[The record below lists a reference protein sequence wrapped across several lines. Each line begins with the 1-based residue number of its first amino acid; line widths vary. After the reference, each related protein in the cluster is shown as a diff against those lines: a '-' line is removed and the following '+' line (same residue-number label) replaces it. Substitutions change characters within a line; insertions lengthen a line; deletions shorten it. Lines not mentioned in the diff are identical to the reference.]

1 MKKILIPLSISIL
14 IIALVGW
21 LMVSGSSSDT
31 SGNTG
36 NSELAQ
42 EDTKQAEEEAA
53 AARKKA
59 ADKVKAAETAAA
71 AGEQEEAAIV
81 TGPKLH
87 GVVTD
92 LEGNPVR
99 GARVMLRVSSTWEG
113 MEDADRYTMFR
124 QRVLGKESV
133 PVRGPASHRT
143 QTDGSGQYAF
153 ALSAIKKGRYD
164 ILASAE
170 GFAPGDQRW
179 QWSRETSRVDFQLG
193 VGEIIR
199 GIVRSPAGAP
209 VEGAVVMASK
219 SDNRGWGRFGPGG
232 GRGGAVDETVTNA
245 DGLFTLNVYAGEFD
259 IRGNKSG
266 FSEGDLGSV
275 PSGSA
280 DVELLLGKGRGVSGL
295 VVDAGS
301 NPIGGVKLSLFE
313 SRSAWGGGRGRGGP
327 PRAITRLFSTPL
339 ATSESAA
346 DGTFLFS
353 DMEDGNFRIMA
364 EKDTFVTTEVNG
376 ELEEE
381 AESAEI
387 SISMASGRV
396 IAGMVK
402 TPDGTPMAGAFVVI
416 AREERREGGDE
427 RGRGRGG
434 RGGRGDERGGRGD
447 REGNE
452 EEAKEKTPEE
462 LEREQR
468 REEERQREPVSV
480 YRSSLALETE
490 PDGSFVADTLEKGT
504 YTLSVQGEFFVPH
517 RVREIDLDEKERAD
531 LDIVVDPGL
540 QLKGEVVSS
549 TDGKPVAGANAVL
562 RWRDDRRVIPIGPKG
577 EFTIGGLVAGKI
589 GELQVDAQGFSMLH
603 VDDIELKPQPA
614 IQEVKVQLVPTGMIS
629 GVVVD
634 GSGTPIPR
642 ARIRVYDAVE
652 ELEKIEGEA
661 EGDRRRREDDR
672 RRQER
677 NRGRRMV
684 DTRSNAEGKF
694 TLKEVNPGHLRLRA
708 EHSAYKDLRSEAFDL
723 EPGEHAD
730 DFTLELVTGGRL
742 LVMVKDSGGV
752 PLPGVRVVTRFN
764 PPEAEEEEG
773 DERRGRGPGGR
784 GRGGERDR
792 YDLRTTNREGLAIF
806 GGIDGGNYRVS
817 VNQGG
822 YQPFIAFTDVIEN
835 KDTPF
840 NITLLPE
847 NVITGI
853 VTDLVGNP
861 IEGARIRVGKERED
875 GEREGSEARS
885 AADGS
890 FQVGNL
896 GVGAYTVRAE
906 RRGYVE
912 QAFEEV
918 AVNSNIKIELVA
930 LGEIV
935 GQVLSVQTQL
945 PVPEY
950 FLVVR
955 PRREA
960 GQPERED
967 ENEGRGGRGERGG
980 RGRGRDEE
988 REGGNK
994 VKRVKDP
1001 EGRFEVD
1008 DLAPGSYTV
1017 EVIASGYTGQ
1027 RVEAEVASGP
1037 AQKEIVISLEEGL
1050 SVTGEVLD
1058 RSGQPVA
1065 GASIFLLARESAAGA
1080 EPRGG
1085 RERERGRGGA
1095 GDSRDQLRER
1105 IQQARESGRGG
1116 RGGSGRERQDDKTQK
1131 EAAALLAGVGGDEQN
1146 SIESDDDGYFQMKEV
1161 PEGTYNLLVHHDAFL
1176 PYVARVSVREDRG
1189 IRPETVRLDPG
1200 ETVTGKVSYEEGR
1213 AAAAGVTLI
1222 FTDQQGLNKLV
1233 RTDDRGRYSATGF
1246 MTGTYG
1252 VRVRAGNSNIPPQ
1265 TFNVSRGANKFDY
1278 EISAGAAA
1286 AGKK

>member
-1 MKKILIPLSISIL
+1 MKKILIPLSISFL
-14 IIALVGW
+14 IIGLIAW

-31 SGNTG
+31 GEETG
-36 NSELAQ
+36 SNEVAQQAQ
-42 EDTKQAEEEAA
+42 EQADEEAA
-53 AARKKA
+53 AAKKKA
-59 ADKVKAAETAAA
+59 AETVKAAEAAA
-71 AGEQEEAAIV
+71 VGEEETTAFV

-87 GVVTD
+87 GVVSD
-92 LEGNPVR
+92 LEGNPVP
-99 GARVMLRVSSTWEG
+99 GARVMLRVSSSWEG

-143 QTDGSGQYAF
+143 RTDGSGKYAF

-164 ILASAE
+164 VLASAE

-179 QWSRETSRVDFQLG
+179 KWTKDTSRVDFQLG
-193 VGEIIR
+193 IGEIIR
-199 GIVRSPAGAP
+199 GIVRSPDGVP
-209 VEGAVVMASK
+209 VEGAVVLASK
-219 SDNRGWGRFGPGG
+219 SDGRGWGRFGPGG
-232 GRGGAVDETVTNA
+232 GRGGAVDETTSDS

-259 IRGNKSG
+259 LRGNKSG

-275 PSGSA
+275 ASGSA
-280 DVELLLGKGRGVSGL
+280 DVQLLLGKGRGISGL
-295 VVDAGS
+295 VVDAAS

-313 SRSAWGGGRGRGGP
+313 SRGGFGGRGRGGP

-339 ATSESAA
+339 ATSESQA

-364 EKDTFVTTEVNG
+364 EKDAFVTTEIDG

-381 AESAEI
+381 AETADV
-387 SISMASGRV
+387 SISMEPGRV
-396 IAGMVK
+396 ISGVVK

-416 AREERREGGDE
+416 GREERREGEGD

-434 RGGRGDERGGRGD
+434 RGGRDDRDEKED
-447 REGNE
+447 EG
-452 EEAKEKTPEE
+452 KEKTPEE
-462 LEREQR
+462 LEKERR

-490 PDGSFVADTLEKGT
+490 RDGTFVADTLEKGT

-549 TDGKPVAGANAVL
+549 IDGKPVPAANAVL
-562 RWRDDRRVIPIGPKG
+562 RWRDDRRVIPIGPSG
-577 EFTIGGLVAGKI
+577 DFLIGGLVAGKI
-589 GELQVDAQGFSMLH
+589 GELQGDAKGFSMLH
-603 VDDIELKPQPA
+603 VDDIELSPQPA
-614 IQEVKVQLVPTGMIS
+614 VQEIKVQLVPTGMIS

-652 ELEKIEGEA
+652 ELEKIEGEE

-730 DFTLELVTGGRL
+730 DFSLELVTGGRL
-742 LVMVKDSGGV
+742 LAIVKDAKGV
-752 PLPGVRVVTRFN
+752 AISGVRVVTRFD
-764 PPEAEEEEG
+764 PPEEEEEEEG
-773 DERRGRGPGGR
+773 SERRGRGPGGR
-784 GRGGERDR
+784 GRGGERER

-806 GGIDGGNYRVS
+806 GGIDGGRYRIS

-822 YQPFIAFTDVIEN
+822 YQPFIAFADVIEN

-840 NITLLPE
+840 SIALLPE
-847 NVITGI
+847 NVITGL
-853 VTDLVGNP
+853 VTDIVGNP

-896 GVGAYTVRAE
+896 GIGAYSVRAE

-912 QAFEEV
+912 QAIEEV
-918 AVNSNIKIELVA
+918 AVNSNIKIEMVA
-930 LGEIV
+930 LGEIA
-935 GQVLSVQTQL
+935 GQVISAQTQL

-950 FLVVR
+950 YLVVR
-955 PRREA
+955 SRREA
-960 GQPERED
+960 GQRSGQT
-967 ENEGRGGRGERGG
+967 EGGDRSGRGDRGGRGDRDRGG
-980 RGRGRDEE
+980 RGRGGEE
-988 REGGNK
+988 QREGGGA
-994 VKRVKDP
+994 VKRIKDP

-1027 RVEAEVASGP
+1027 RVDADVISGP
-1037 AQKEIVISLEEGL
+1037 AEKEIVISLEEGL

-1065 GASIFLLARESAAGA
+1065 GASIYLLAREQAAGG
-1080 EPRGG
+1080 ESRGG
-1085 RERERGRGGA
+1085 RDRERGRGGA
-1095 GDSRDQLRER
+1095 GESREQLRER
-1105 IQQARESGRGG
+1105 IQQARDSG

-1131 EAAALLAGVGGDEQN
+1131 EAAALLAGIGGDDQN

-1161 PEGTYNLLVHHDAFL
+1161 PEGSYNLLVHHDSFL
-1176 PYVARVSVREDRG
+1176 PYVGRVSVREDRG
-1189 IRPETVRLDPG
+1189 VRPETVRLDPG

-1246 MTGTYG
+1246 MPGTYG
-1252 VRVRAGNSNIPPQ
+1252 VRVRIGNSSIPQQ
-1265 TFNVSRGANKFDY
+1265 TFNVSRGSNKFDY
-1278 EISAGAAA
+1278 EIAAGAAA